1 MIDLASLA
9 SLASVW
15 LALAL
20 CGWLAWPL
28 ASRLLPHDQ
37 DRGYLVAKPLGWL
50 VGAYCAWLAGV
61 LGMPFAQF
69 GTLTGLAGLAIV
81 CAVCLDRSVPLPP
94 LPRILTWEFGF
105 LVALLFGA
113 LIKARAPDI
122 HGLEKFMDFGFFN
135 AALRAQSMPPIDPW
149 WAGEPINYYYFGHVA
164 AAWVAQLARIPADHG
179 FNLMVATVFAFAA
192 VLSYRLVA
200 GCLRTGSRHV
210 ATVSGLM
217 AATLVTLGGNFH
229 SVLYGALRPWSGST
243 LGRDYFYPDST
254 RFVGFDPSTGD
265 KGFTEMPAYGFAV
278 GDLHA
283 HLINLPTGL
292 LIAIVLS
299 RIVQRVWSGRPDGGV
314 RMLEA
319 AILALLF
326 AVCAM
331 SNSWDAVSY
340 GIMMALSGIA
350 LLFAPGYRRLQRA
363 LGSIAAA
370 AFAAVA
376 ALALATPFLLNFDPI
391 ASQIKIS
398 DGQTP
403 LWQIAVIYGHV
414 LAPFLAI
421 IAGLFLAR
429 QQRPEW
435 TTAAVLGA
443 TAILLV
449 ALPEIAYVKDI
460 YGDDHRRANTMFK
473 FAFQAQPL
481 AAIAGTLVVGLM
493 LQNRRFLVALAG
505 MAIAA
510 PMLATLSYA
519 NALYGET
526 LRGLNLRTF
535 TLDGLD
541 FIDKERPDDRALI
554 EWLRAQ
560 PADRG
565 SLMVEAPGDSFT
577 DGSALSALSGFPS
590 LVGWR
595 GHETLWR
602 GPDTPVYARADEV
615 SAFYAA
621 ADQHDACAFIGRYG
635 ITHIALG
642 TFEHKTWPDRS
653 FQVLQRL
660 GTVAVSSGNAM
671 IIAVDPTRCDSNDIS
686 SVEQ

>member
-1 MIDLASLA
+1 MIDLGSLA

-15 LALAL
+15 LALAF

-28 ASRLLPHDQ
+28 ASRLLPDDQ

-50 VGAYCAWLAGV
+50 IGAYCAWLAGV
-61 LGMPFAQF
+61 LGLPFAQF
-69 GTLTGLAGLAIV
+69 GVLTGLAGLCLVFVI
-81 CAVCLDRSVPLPP
+81 CLDRSVPLPP
-94 LPRILTWEFGF
+94 LPRILTWEFAF
-105 LVALLFGA
+105 LLALLVGA

-149 WAGEPINYYYFGHVA
+149 WAGQPINYYYFGHVA
-164 AAWVAQLARIPADHG
+164 AAWVAQVAHVPADHG

-200 GCLRTGSRHV
+200 GCLRVGSRQI

-217 AATLVTLGGNFH
+217 AAVLVTVGGNFH

-243 LGRDYFYPDST
+243 LDRDFFYPDST
-254 RFVGFDPSTGD
+254 RFVGFDPDTGD

-292 LIAIVLS
+292 LIALILA
-299 RIVQRVWSGRPDGGV
+299 RIVQRVWSGRPESGV
-314 RMLEA
+314 RPLEA
-319 AILALLF
+319 MVLGLLF

-340 GIMMALSGIA
+340 AIMMALSGAA
-350 LLFAPGYRRLQRA
+350 LLLAPGYRRLQRS

-370 AFAAVA
+370 GFAVVA
-376 ALALATPFLLNFDPI
+376 ALALASPFLFNFEPI

-398 DGQTP
+398 DGHTP
-403 LWQIAVIYGHV
+403 LWQLAVIYGHV
-414 LAPFLAI
+414 LAPFAAI
-421 IAGLFLAR
+421 LVGLVLAR
-429 QQRPEW
+429 RQRPEW
-435 TTAAVLGA
+435 IGAAVLGA
-443 TAILLV
+443 TVVMLV

-481 AAIAGTLVVGLM
+481 AAITGSLVVGLL
-493 LQNRRFLVALAG
+493 LQNRRFVVAIIGMVLAG
-505 MAIAA
+505 

-519 NALYGET
+519 HALYGDT
-526 LRGLNLRTF
+526 LGALSLRTF

-560 PADRG
+560 PPDGR
-565 SLMVEAPGDSFT
+565 SLLVEAPGDSFT
-577 DGSALSALSGFPS
+577 DGSALSAMSGFPS

-602 GPDTPVYARADEV
+602 GQDTPVYQRADEV
-615 SAFYAA
+615 AAFYGAT
-621 ADQHDACAFIGRYG
+621 DLNQACAFVERYG
-635 ITHIALG
+635 VTHVALG

-653 FQVLQRL
+653 FAVLQSL
-660 GTVAVSSGNAM
+660 GTVAVRSGNAM
-671 IIAVDPTRCDSNDIS
+671 IITVDPILCDSSIAS
-686 SVEQ
+686 SSGE